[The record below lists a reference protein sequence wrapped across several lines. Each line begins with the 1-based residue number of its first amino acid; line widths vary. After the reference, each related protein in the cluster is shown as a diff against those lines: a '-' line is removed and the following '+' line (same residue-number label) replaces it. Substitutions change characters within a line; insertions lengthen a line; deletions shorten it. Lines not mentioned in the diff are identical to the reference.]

1 MHGAAAFICLTL
13 RVVDADRIRCFPTGR
28 AATCGTD
35 IGETRAISGRSGQP
49 EVVAFSAAGKRVL
62 ITGASSGVGAALAR
76 SLASDGAVVGLIA
89 RRQDR
94 LAEVLADCR
103 RVSPDSMMWVADL
116 ADSASVGPLALAA
129 WDALGG
135 IDVVVNN
142 AAVPKRRVVTALE
155 PSEVE
160 AVMRVNFFAPMRLTL
175 AVLPR
180 MVERGDGMIVNVSSV
195 GGRLGI
201 VHESAYC
208 ASKFALCGWSESMAV
223 DLHGT
228 GISVKLIEPGPVD
241 TEIWDQPDNDDPIYD
256 GPKFS
261 AQAVAQG
268 ILEALGREGF
278 EHYVPDMK
286 AVVDLKNADIDTYI
300 AGAAGMARS

>member
-1 MHGAAAFICLTL
+1 
-13 RVVDADRIRCFPTGR
+13 VVG
-28 AATCGTD
+28 
-35 IGETRAISGRSGQP
+35 
-49 EVVAFSAAGKRVL
+49 FSAPGKRVP

-76 SLASDGAVVGLIA
+76 ALAKDGAVVGLIA
-89 RRQDR
+89 RRRDR

-103 RVSPDSMMWVADL
+103 QSSPDSMMWVADI
-116 ADSASVGPLALAA
+116 ADSASVGVLAEHA

-135 IDVVVNN
+135 IDVLVNN
-142 AAVPKRRVVTALE
+142 AAIPKRRVVTALD
-155 PSEVE
+155 PAQVE
-160 AVMRVNFFAPMRLTL
+160 SVMAVNFFAPVRLTL
-175 AVLPR
+175 SVLPK
-180 MVERGDGMIVNVSSV
+180 MLSLGAGMIVNVSSV

-201 VHESAYC
+201 IHESAYC

-261 AQAVAQG
+261 PDEVARG
-268 ILEALGREGF
+268 IVAALGSDGF

-286 AVVDLKNADIDTYI
+286 PVVDLKNADIDTYI
-300 AGAAGMARS
+300 AGAAGMARQ